1 MAREPLRYNV
11 PIVQENGVPTEQFQ
25 RLWQQLDTGGG
36 GGGGSGTVTSVTF
49 GTDFTST
56 PNPITTTGSV
66 VLSTTG
72 VAAGSYTLAS
82 ITVDSK
88 GRITAASNGSGGA
101 GTVTSVDTAGTV
113 SGLTLTGGP
122 ITTSG
127 TITLGGTLAVTASNF
142 ASQTA
147 NTFLAAPNGSAGVP
161 TFRAMAAAD
170 LPNTSVTPG
179 SYTLAS
185 ITVDAQGRLTA
196 ASNGSG
202 GSGDV
207 VGPASATDN
216 AITRYDSTTGKLV
229 QNSAATVSDDGI
241 IRSATNTGAN
251 AVAVPLV
258 NWVMLTADYTLT
270 SSTAEQKL
278 FNTTTNGALTL
289 PTGVYHFECFL
300 YLLSMSATSGNM
312 AFDPI
317 GAGTAT
323 ADRFGYNVTG
333 IDNSSPLSS
342 AAMTGGAAV
351 TQQTGVSMV
360 TAGTGTGLRAL
371 ITGMFRV
378 SAAGTIIPSGTLV
391 TAAAALVKAGSW
403 FRIEKIG
410 ESSETSVGAW
420 T

>member
-1 MAREPLRYNV
+1 MALEPLNYRV
-11 PIVQENGVPTEQFQ
+11 PVTNQDGTPTVYLQ
-25 RLWQQLDTGGG
+25 RLWQALSAAAASGG
-36 GGGGSGTVTSVTF
+36 GGGGSGTVTSV
-49 GTDFTST
+49 GTS
-56 PNPITTTGSV
+56 
-66 VLSTTG
+66 
-72 VAAGSYTLAS
+72 
-82 ITVDSK
+82 
-88 GRITAASNGSGGA
+88 
-101 GTVTSVDTAGTV
+101 GTVNGI
-113 SGLTLTGGP
+113 TLTGGP
-122 ITTSG
+122 ITTTG
-127 TITLGGTLAVTASNF
+127 TVTLGGTLGGITNGQLANSSITINGTPTSLGGSIAVGTVTSVGAGTGLTGGPITTTGTIS
-142 ASQTA
+142 
-147 NTFLAAPNGSAGVP
+147 LA
-161 TFRAMAAAD
+161 
-170 LPNTSVTPG
+170 NTSVTPG

-202 GSGDV
+202 GAGDV

-216 AITRYDSTTGKLV
+216 AIARYDLTTGKLI

-241 IRSATNTGAN
+241 IRSATNSGAN
-251 AVAVPLV
+251 AVSVPLV
-258 NWVMLTADYTLT
+258 NWVMLTSNYTLAN
-270 SSTAEQKL
+270 SGAEQKL

-323 ADRFGYNVTG
+323 ADRFGYNVLG
-333 IDNSSPLSS
+333 IDNTTPLSS
-342 AAMTGGAAV
+342 NGMTGGASV
-351 TQQTGVSMV
+351 TQQTGASMV
-360 TAGTGTGLRAL
+360 TAGTGTGMRAL

-391 TAAAALVKAGSW
+391 TAAAAVVQAGSW
-403 FRIEKIG
+403 FRIEKVG